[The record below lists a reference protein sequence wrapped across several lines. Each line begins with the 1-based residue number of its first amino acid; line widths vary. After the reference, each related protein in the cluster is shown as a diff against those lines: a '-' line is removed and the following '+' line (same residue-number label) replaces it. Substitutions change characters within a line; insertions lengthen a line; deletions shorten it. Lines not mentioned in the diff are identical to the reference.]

1 MVPAPTFTRLPTSES
16 PRYERWLAL
25 EPAPRRLALTSTK
38 FPTCTSSARRA
49 PGRSRA
55 NGPTR
60 QRSPSSASSRCEKA
74 STSVPA
80 PMLTFFSTQFGP
92 TRTLSPR
99 LTRPPNTQLTSIATS
114 RPHSSAPRTSM
125 RAGSASVTPASSSR
139 LASRPWQT
147 RGGCRSEEHT
157 SELQSRRDLVCR
169 LLLEKKK
176 KKQKKRRQDLTD

>member
-1 MVPAPTFTRLPTSES
+1 MVPAPTFTRRPTSES

-38 FPTCTSSARRA
+38 FPTCTSSARLA

-74 STSVPA
+74 S
-80 PMLTFFSTQFGP
+80 
-92 TRTLSPR
+92 
-99 LTRPPNTQLTSIATS
+99 
-114 RPHSSAPRTSM
+114 
-125 RAGSASVTPASSSR
+125 
-139 LASRPWQT
+139 
-147 RGGCRSEEHT
+147 RSEEHT
-157 SELQSRRDLVCR
+157 SELQSPCNLVCR

-176 KKQKKRRQDLTD
+176 NNNTNQTLCHMHQN